1 MVFNFGVMFG
11 GLFFGFTSD
20 KFGRKKTFIFACVIQ
35 VRLSVCL
42 SVCLSAQ
49 NSQKTCLTELLRH

>member
-20 KFGRKKTFIFACVIQ
+20 KFGRKKSFIFACVLQ
-35 VRLSVCL
+35 VSTFIKIYYSFV
-42 SVCLSAQ
+42 
-49 NSQKTCLTELLRH
+49 